1 MGCDYYQGTFLVI
14 VYQDK
19 DGIEQEK
26 IVELDRV
33 GRYYGNI
40 YDIDFMM
47 PQDYFEQIKRGYPV
61 KDLYKD
67 DKWFCL
73 ESRITEYE
81 PHIRTIDNLKKLLR
95 VYKSTDFWER

>member
-19 DGIEQEK
+19 DGIEQKK

-40 YDIDFMM
+40 FDIDFMM
-47 PQDYFEQIKRGYPV
+47 PQDYF
-61 KDLYKD
+61 
-67 DKWFCL
+67 
-73 ESRITEYE
+73 
-81 PHIRTIDNLKKLLR
+81 
-95 VYKSTDFWER
+95 